1 MKKTIEVNV
10 AEDRVGSPDE
20 LIKVLRHIGRELRL
34 QRRDAEATTIAR
46 CAQSLLEQ
54 LIKEES

>member
-1 MKKTIEVNV
+1 MKKTIEIEV

-20 LIKVLRHIGRELRL
+20 LIKVLRHIGHELRM
-34 QRRDAEATTIAR
+34 QRRDKEAIIIAK

-54 LIKEES
+54 LVKEES

>member
-20 LIKVLRHIGRELRL
+20 LIQVLRHIGRELRL
-34 QRRDAEATTIAR
+34 QRRDEEAIIIAK
-46 CAQSLLEQ
+46 CAQSLLEK
-54 LIKEES
+54 LMGKS